1 MSVVSGREYINILA
15 TVRELRR
22 RNAVLFVVAAIN
34 FGLFL
39 LMAAISLF
47 DGRTVLGLNPWF
59 KPMKFA
65 LSITIYTA
73 TIGWFIQYLHLDA
86 RLERWIVWGI
96 GGAMLTEIAVIT
108 FQGARAVPSHFNNTT
123 PFDSALFDIMAV
135 MIVLNTVLVAYLLT
149 RFWRTN
155 PSLAPAYLWG
165 IRLGFLVFVLAS
177 LEGFAMIGN
186 GAHAIGVADGGPGL
200 PFVNWS
206 TEAGDLRVAH
216 FVGMHGLQVIP
227 LVGFVLASLAKR
239 GHLSHSVAVVWGFAI
254 SYGGVSLVL
263 FLTALASQPLI
274 RL

>member
-1 MSVVSGREYINILA
+1 MNVISDSEYVTVRA
-15 TVRELRR
+15 TVRELRS
-22 RNAVLFVVAAIN
+22 RNTVLFVVAAIN
-34 FGLFL
+34 FGLFV

-65 LSITIYTA
+65 LSIAIYTA
-73 TIGWFIQYLHLDA
+73 TVGWFIKYLHLDT
-86 RLERWIVWGI
+86 RLERWITWGI
-96 GGAMLTEIAVIT
+96 CGAMLTEIAVIT
-108 FQGARAVPSHFNNTT
+108 FQGARAIPSHFNNTT
-123 PFDSALFDIMAV
+123 PFDSTLFDIMAV
-135 MIVLNTVLVAYLLT
+135 MIVLNTVLVVYLLI
-149 RFWRTN
+149 RFWQTDL
-155 PSLAPAYLWG
+155 SLAPAYLWG

-186 GAHAIGVADGGPGL
+186 GAHAVGVADGGPGL

-227 LVGFVLASLAKR
+227 LIGFVLAWLAKR
-239 GHLSHSVAVVWGFAI
+239 GRLSHPVAVVWGFAI
-254 SYGGVSLVL
+254 SYGGVALVL
-263 FLTALASQPLI
+263 FLAALASQPLI